1 MRSRLVFV
9 AVLAAAATSATASE
23 TVIGGVS
30 INLPVPSGFCELSA
44 GNPADKQMVAN
55 VSAVL
60 TKGGIKLL
68 NMSADCQQL
77 ADWRAHKRNYLDDFV
92 EYQTPTA
99 QMDQLV
105 ASPEAAIKNTCQEFR
120 TQGSQIVGNETAN
133 VKAIIEDTLKKVKMN
148 EMSFLGVLAE
158 DANVCYVAQLQKL
171 QTDNGSEKTLIV
183 LIGITVIKNK
193 NIWVD
198 RYTVYKGQDTAAGL
212 VSPLKATIAAL
223 SAANK

>member
-68 NMSADCQQL
+68 NMSADCQQRRL
-77 ADWRAHKRNYLDDFV
+77 ARA
-92 EYQTPTA
+92 Q
-99 QMDQLV
+99 
-105 ASPEAAIKNTCQEFR
+105 
-120 TQGSQIVGNETAN
+120 
-133 VKAIIEDTLKKVKMN
+133 
-148 EMSFLGVLAE
+148 
-158 DANVCYVAQLQKL
+158 AQL
-171 QTDNGSEKTLIV
+171 S
-183 LIGITVIKNK
+183 
-193 NIWVD
+193 
-198 RYTVYKGQDTAAGL
+198 R
-212 VSPLKATIAAL
+212 
-223 SAANK
+223 